1 MGSVS
6 IRPPRPYTDENRIAD
21 ASKATQLNLSYKE
34 LLFYATRPTNNDD
47 NKTFWAPDFEC
58 AATIFRPEIAM
69 NSMASRRWGAA
80 PPPRSESPQY

>member
-47 NKTFWAPDFEC
+47 NKTFWKSDFGFF
-58 AATIFRPEIAM
+58 ATIFQAEIM
-69 NSMASRRWGAA
+69 VNSIPGRAWAQTR
-80 PPPRSESPQY
+80 PPRSERPGY